1 MYQRRSF
8 KTIRC
13 RKFLKGA
20 CNNKYCPFA
29 HKIIY
34 YNRLP
39 GIFSRLKYYFVPG
52 YGVLDG
58 HVVELD

>member
-1 MYQRRSF
+1 MNRSF

-13 RKFLKGA
+13 KNFLKNKA
-20 CNNKYCPFA
+20 CKCNCSFA
-29 HKIIY
+29 HKTIY

-39 GIFSRLKYYFVPG
+39 GVFFRLKNKFIRG

-58 HVVELD
+58 HVVEF